1 MGVKV
6 EWKSAL
12 EDSGAQFAITPGIQ
26 MMLQL
31 SLDSLESQVKVRSD
45 LQEVDSGRLVYDEIV
60 SRNAGVSRSLQFC
73 SQAASMH
80 TLRACIH
87 MIWVIFQ

>member
-1 MGVKV
+1 MTQISGWLEDGMGVKV

-31 SLDSLESQVKVRSD
+31 SVDSLELQVKVNSN
-45 LQEVDSGRLVYDEIV
+45 L
-60 SRNAGVSRSLQFC
+60 
-73 SQAASMH
+73 
-80 TLRACIH
+80 
-87 MIWVIFQ
+87 

>member
-26 MMLQL
+26 MMLQVVCRQL
-31 SLDSLESQVKVRSD
+31 GIASQGK
-45 LQEVDSGRLVYDEIV
+45 LKFIGRLCTVDW
-60 SRNAGVSRSLQFC
+60 
-73 SQAASMH
+73 SMVH
-80 TLRACIH
+80 YY
-87 MIWVIFQ
+87 VF